1 MCECLRLYGA
11 SKWCLDCV
19 TRLPEQRRSVP
30 LQHGAAAPEDAVSA
44 HFFLGLKSHN
54 IPPFPPPPRQGNAGI
69 KYPPKVRKALEPK
82 SRAQKPRPGEEMHP
96 AIAAEGPFF
105 SPAKGEGWLQ
115 SKEKGSDAEKMRVRA
130 SGPTTGPS
138 ATCRGD
144 SSECRK
150 AKVGKKSQEHSRLIH
165 MKKFHCI
172 QLWMGMR
179 SPQNEENWAQA
190 PGEAEAQ
197 QHLKAC
203 LYSGAFRADT
213 SSSTSVCMLFRL
225 GSGFKSS
232 ITALVYT
239 VNYKKKSNRGYSMP

>member
-1 MCECLRLYGA
+1 MEPVNDVWIVSHA
-11 SKWCLDCV
+11 S
-19 TRLPEQRRSVP
+19 RSS
-30 LQHGAAAPEDAVSA
+30 AAASHCNTGLQLQRTP
-44 HFFLGLKSHN
+44 FLLTSFWAWRA
-54 IPPFPPPPRQGNAGI
+54 ITSLLSPPPRQGNAGI

-138 ATCRGD
+138 ATCRGH

-179 SPQNEENWAQA
+179 SPQNEENWARA